1 MLPLPDVDVLLESVE
16 EVVEE
21 LTVQVRPPEVGDAE
35 RRRVRSW
42 TEHLMRFFVLQRNNA
57 VNLLKIIMSL
67 VAGTNFNFLQ
77 WNVVKLLLMFLPTD
91 FDAHEKPLLPLAP
104 ASLRLSTSP
113 RDTVQSTPVPSLA
126 PPLPPLSASR
136 SVLIGWK

>member
-1 MLPLPDVDVLLESVE
+1 M
-16 EVVEE
+16 
-21 LTVQVRPPEVGDAE
+21 QVRPPEVGDAE
-35 RRRVRSW
+35 RRRVRSR
-42 TEHLMRFFVLQRNNA
+42 TEHLMRFFVLQHNNQIHLTPLF
-57 VNLLKIIMSL
+57 VGKHCTSCRWNQM
-67 VAGTNFNFLQ
+67 NFLQ

-104 ASLRLSTSP
+104 AQLHLSMSP

-126 PPLPPLSASR
+126 PPPPPSSASR